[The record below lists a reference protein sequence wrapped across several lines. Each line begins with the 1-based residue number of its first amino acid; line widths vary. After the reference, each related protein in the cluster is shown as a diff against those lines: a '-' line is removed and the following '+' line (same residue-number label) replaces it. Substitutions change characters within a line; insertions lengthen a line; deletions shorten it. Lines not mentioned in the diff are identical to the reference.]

1 MFDHLRRGSGRSRQF
16 YRSTAGSVAIHA
28 ALIALLV
35 WRGGGELAG
44 LLVGNDVPDAGVGTG
59 PGRGPA
65 GGGGGGSSEYVEYV
79 DLAPPVTDPTIEE
92 LVVPEVAEEEVPE
105 ELPEETPP
113 PPDPAPARPVP
124 PVAAAPLPGGGDG
137 SGEGPGAGPG
147 TGPGAGGGSGGGTG
161 GGIGSGTGP
170 GVGGGGGG
178 DGTIRPPVP
187 LSVLLPPSHPASVR
201 GRTVELRLSVDV
213 RGAVRQVEVVTSSG
227 DRGYDNRLRRTAM
240 EWRFQPARDEQ
251 NRAVVGI
258 APITFSF

>member
-1 MFDHLRRGSGRSRQF
+1 MFDHLRGGRGRARQF

-28 ALIALLV
+28 ALIALIA
-35 WRGGGELAG
+35 WRGGEELAG
-44 LLVGNDVPDAGVGTG
+44 FLVGNDVPNAGVGTG
-59 PGRGPA
+59 PGLGPA

-92 LVVPEVAEEEVPE
+92 LVVPEEPE
-105 ELPEETPP
+105 AELPEEEPEETAQAPE
-113 PPDPAPARPVP
+113 PAPAQPVP
-124 PVAAAPLPGGGDG
+124 PVAAAPAPGGGAG
-137 SGEGPGAGPG
+137 VGEGQGAGPG

-187 LSVLLPPSHPASVR
+187 LSVLLPPPHPASVR
-201 GRTVELRLSVDV
+201 GRTVELRLSIDV
-213 RGAVRQVEVVTSSG
+213 RGTVRQVEVVTSSG

-240 EWRFQPARDEQ
+240 EWRFQPARDPQ